1 MKRFSFLFS
10 LLLVLALLFSGCS
23 IVTVVDTTAADTDET
38 EQSATEPSP
47 TEPSATSDDPVT
59 TAEAT
64 TEPITEPITEP
75 TTTAEPEPEPEPL
88 VTLGTHLKTVPDDPY
103 TPTPYAT
110 QSDKYTDKIVQKKN
124 AEAGAK
130 IVNMP
135 SRTGVTYQRRLPA
148 PANLAYA
155 SSRDELVKIVNWYA
169 FYRESGVSVKL
180 GYSASSA
187 DDELNFLWRNSDLLA
202 SQCALYGTLQNSILT
217 VNLKFYPESY
227 LAVPRYTT
235 PAKYIAVETSAP
247 TLTETFPGLDPE
259 HGVSVWDSEQMAYA
273 LSRGYAVSPIEG
285 SPAAALAAEA
295 QSILSGIVDDTMTEF
310 RIAYRV
316 YRWLVENAAYD
327 YAGDRQAGRSL
338 DQAYMPDMIPA
349 RTASFR
355 AEGPLLYGV
364 GVCFGYAK
372 AATVLLGLEGLDV
385 RRVVSFSDQYLGWQG
400 ARYWVFDT
408 IQVHSY
414 NYLRIGEHDYL
425 FDLSFAKDGKLQV
438 RRSSD
443 LSATDTVGA
452 TKDFCIGLSKAEQ
465 CTYYSE
471 FPDDPYSLSSGYNP
485 GSFHYLSEITYDG
498 THSLLLSTQ
507 AEAQAYYDYL
517 LANVFSGAAD
527 YRTVTLFFADGAYSQ
542 AALNAFLSA
551 TGVPFKTAEKN
562 ASATRTDAVT
572 MVQIAFG
579 K

>member
-1 MKRFSFLFS
+1 MKRFSFLLS
-10 LLLVLALLFSGCS
+10 MLLVLALLFSGCS

-38 EQSATEPSP
+38 EQSATEPS
-47 TEPSATSDDPVT
+47 ATSADPVT

-64 TEPITEPITEP
+64 TEPITEP
-75 TTTAEPEPEPEPL
+75 TTTAEPELEPEPL

-169 FYRESGVSVKL
+169 FYRESGFSVKL

-259 HGVSVWDSEQMAYA
+259 HGVSVWDSEQACYA
-273 LSRGYAVSPIEG
+273 LANGYKISPIPG
-285 SPAAALAAEA
+285 SPAESLVETAK
-295 QSILSGIVDDTMTEF
+295 SILSGMIDDGMTEWQ
-310 RIAYRV
+310 IAYRV
-316 YRWLVENAAYD
+316 YVWLMDHAVY
-327 YAGDRQAGRSL
+327 
-338 DQAYMPDMIPA
+338 DQAEHWAGQIDKSDRAKESEALSA
-349 RTASFR
+349 RVIGFK

-364 GVCFGYAK
+364 GACFGFAK
-372 AATVLLGLEGLDV
+372 ASVLLLGLEGIEL
-385 RRVVSFSDQYLGWQG
+385 RRVVAFSTRLPSGRCCIIANSNSIAIHSYLYLRINGYDYIYDPTFVGESKMTVSGVDISVFREFCIGYSFEKHRQ
-400 ARYWVFDT
+400 AVFGTYYPKNDFFSET
-408 IQVHSY
+408 DEYNPGFY
-414 NYLRIGEHDYL
+414 NYLN
-425 FDLSFAKDGKLQV
+425 KL
-438 RRSSD
+438 
-443 LSATDTVGA
+443 
-452 TKDFCIGLSKAEQ
+452 
-465 CTYYSE
+465 
-471 FPDDPYSLSSGYNP
+471 
-485 GSFHYLSEITYDG
+485 TYDG
-498 THSLLLSTQ
+498 TYDLLFSTTS
-507 AEAQAYYDYL
+507 EAKRYYDYL
-517 LANVFSGAAD
+517 LETVFKEPAE
-527 YRTVTLFFADGAYSQ
+527 YRTISFFY
-542 AALNAFLSA
+542 NAVSYDVWKTRYKPQLIEFLEA
-551 TGVPFKTAEKN
+551 TGVPYRYADSDCTSRGVAN
-562 ASATRTDAVT
+562 VAVN
-572 MVQIAFG
+572 VVFG